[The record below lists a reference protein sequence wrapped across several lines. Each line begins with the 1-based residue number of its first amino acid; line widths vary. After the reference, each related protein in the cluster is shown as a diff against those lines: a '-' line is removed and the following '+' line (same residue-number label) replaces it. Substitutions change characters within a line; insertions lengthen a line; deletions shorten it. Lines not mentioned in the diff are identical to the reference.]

1 MLNIR
6 RIALRTP
13 PSRWCRALIGP
24 SRVTVIAPALILAA
38 VSAPAVTLAADSPTA
53 ILRGD
58 RRDGTAVRVRG
69 TVANTRV
76 WTSPSGA
83 RYFRFQLSDG
93 RLRLPVLFSGAQ
105 RCAESAVATVTGVY
119 RQPRVVEGRIL
130 PDHIEARALRCES
143 RRPS

>member
-6 RIALRTP
+6 RIALRAAQ
-13 PSRWCRALIGP
+13 SRPRRALIGP
-24 SRVTVIAPALILAA
+24 SRVTVIALPLVLAA
-38 VSAPAVTLAADSPTA
+38 VSAPAVTYAADSPTA

-58 RRDGTAVRVRG
+58 RREGAAVRVRG

-76 WTSPSGA
+76 WTAPSGA
-83 RYFRFQLSDG
+83 RYFRFHLSDG
-93 RLRLPVLFSGAQ
+93 RLRLPVLFSGAP
-105 RCAESAVATVTGVY
+105 RCAESAIATVTGIY
-119 RQPRVVEGRIL
+119 RQRRVVEGRIL